1 MKKIYWLVAG
11 LVILASCKKNDLTP
25 ATEETARNSAANVA
39 ERQESTSFT
48 QIGRIDIGGSGAA
61 EISAFDPETKK
72 LFVVN
77 NTSGN
82 NRIDIINLANPASP
96 VLIGNIPVAPY
107 GGFVNS
113 VYVSN
118 GKLAAAIEASIKTNA
133 GKVAVFNTTTHAEI
147 AVRTVGALPDM
158 VCFSPDGKLILTANE
173 GEPND
178 SYTIDPPG
186 TVSIIEVENNY
197 NVTTLDFSGFAGQLD
212 ELKAKGFRKYGPNAS
227 FAQDIEPEYVAVSS
241 NSNTAWVTLQENN
254 AIAKIDLRTKTI
266 TDIFPLGFKNFN
278 LQENAI
284 DPSDSNNDAIFGT
297 WPVKGI
303 YTPDAIAVIPGE
315 GMPFLF
321 TANEGDA
328 REYSAFIENRRV
340 GNAAVVLDPTAF
352 PNAAALKTNAQL
364 GRLNITTTLGD
375 TDGDSDFDELYAPGA
390 RSFSIWNGNTGV
402 QIFDSK
408 NELDVKSDEAGFY
421 PDSRSDDKGVEPEGL
436 AIGKV
441 GNNNMLFVGME
452 RADAVAVYDITNPIR
467 PVFRQILRSPAP
479 AGTDQGIGPEGVLFV
494 PADKSPNGKSL
505 VIVSFEVDGVIKIY
519 STN

>member
-1 MKKIYWLVAG
+1 MKKIYWLAAG
-11 LVILASCKKNDLTP
+11 IVMLASCKKNDLTLS
-25 ATEETARNSAANVA
+25 TEEAARNSAATVA

-61 EISAFDPETKK
+61 EISSYDPDTKK

-77 NTSGN
+77 NTNNN
-82 NRIDIINLANPASP
+82 NRIDVLNLADPTAPS
-96 VLIGNIPVAPY
+96 LIGSILIAPY
-107 GGFVNS
+107 GGLVNS

-118 GKLAAAIEASIKTNA
+118 GKVAAAIQASDTVSA
-133 GKVAVFNTTTHAEI
+133 GKVVIFNTSTHAEI
-147 AVRTVGALPDM
+147 AVRTVGSLPDM
-158 VCFSPDGKLILTANE
+158 VCFSPDGNYILIANE
-173 GEPND
+173 GEPNNL
-178 SYTIDPPG
+178 YTTDPMG
-186 TVSIIEVENNY
+186 TVSIIDVNNNY
-197 NVTTLDFSGFAGQLD
+197 TVTNLNFTGFAPREA
-212 ELKAKGFRKYGPNAS
+212 ELKAKGLRLYGPNAN
-227 FAQDIEPEYVAVSS
+227 FAQNIEPEYIAVSS

-254 AIAKIDLRTKTI
+254 AIAKIDILTKTI
-266 TDIFPLGFKNFN
+266 SDIFPLGFKNFN
-278 LQENAI
+278 LPENAI

-303 YTPDAIAVIPGE
+303 YCPDAIALIPNE
-315 GMPFLF
+315 GMPFLY

-328 REYSAFIENRRV
+328 REYAAFTENRRV
-340 GNAAVVLDPTAF
+340 GNAAVVLDPTVF

-390 RSFSIWNGNTGV
+390 RSFSIWNGNTGA

-467 PVFRQILRSPAP
+467 PVFRQILRSPAAP
-479 AGTDQGIGPEGVLFV
+479 GLDQGIGPEGVLFV